1 MVNGDRSAD
10 FVACKNQLAFRRAK
24 GISKITG
31 YSTGA
36 SDEEGEIGEIAK
48 YSPDN
53 QKFYLVNGK
62 TQTVDIVSLSG
73 SYTVICH

>member
-1 MVNGDRSAD
+1 MLIPSFQSGSASED
-10 FVACKNQLAFRRAK
+10 QTFQKTID
-24 GISKITG
+24 ISKITG